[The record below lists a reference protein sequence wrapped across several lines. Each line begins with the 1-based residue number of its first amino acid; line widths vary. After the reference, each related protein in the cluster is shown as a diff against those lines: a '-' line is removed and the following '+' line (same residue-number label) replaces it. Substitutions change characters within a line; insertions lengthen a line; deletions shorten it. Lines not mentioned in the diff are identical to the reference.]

1 MTYHSEKG
9 ARLAYVDI
17 LILQNLVVRPAHG
30 YEIKKSVER
39 IMGGAF
45 VVNNNVLYPAL
56 RRFEEMGAVEKEVV
70 RQEGKPDRHVY
81 RATELGEEVL
91 GELLREFPPEV
102 AHNHAEFQV
111 RVAFFALLDA
121 EERLKVLDARREF
134 LEGLL
139 DHLRVVSPR
148 AEDSE
153 HAYPAKVVEFQR
165 SSVEH
170 ELTWIS
176 GLADEV
182 RRD

>member
-1 MTYHSEKG
+1 M
-9 ARLAYVDI
+9 AYVDI
-17 LILQNLVVRPAHG
+17 LILQNLIARPAHG
-30 YEIKKSVER
+30 YEIKKSVGR
-39 IMGGAF
+39 IMGGTF
-45 VVNNNVLYPAL
+45 VVNNNVLYPTL
-56 RRFEEMGAVEKEVV
+56 RRLEEMGAVEKEVV

-102 AHNHAEFQV
+102 AGNHAEFQV

-121 EERLKVLDARREF
+121 EERLKILDARRGF

-139 DHLRVVSPR
+139 DHLRVVGPQ
-148 AEDSE
+148 AEDS
-153 HAYPAKVVEFQR
+153 ANVYAAKVVEYQR
-165 SSVEH
+165 SAVEH
-170 ELTWIS
+170 ELAWIS